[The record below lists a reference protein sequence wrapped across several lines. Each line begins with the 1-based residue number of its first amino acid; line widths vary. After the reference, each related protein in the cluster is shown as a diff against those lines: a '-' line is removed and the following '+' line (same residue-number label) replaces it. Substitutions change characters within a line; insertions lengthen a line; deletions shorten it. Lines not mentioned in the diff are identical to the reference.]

1 MFEKILIFSGF
12 ALVLVTAFVGCGAP
26 GSESAV
32 ATRPAPPTLD
42 AAATVANMLAP
53 SAATAIPT
61 AASNSQ
67 NAAAT
72 TVPPTA
78 SASNSQNAPTDA
90 PPDVIRRAM
99 LAQLQAPRERV
110 TTKITS
116 ADGTVTE
123 MLMEFIAPANF
134 HIRADTMELIA
145 VEGKGA
151 WKKESDTWQT
161 ADPALAQAFTSAR
174 DPKTIQELMDM
185 VVWGDAKFL
194 GAEILNGK
202 PMWLYAYP
210 TIVKGLGSDG
220 GDIHGANQLW
230 VGALDGLPYKLV
242 SESDSAFTA
251 GGKDQIEQLHDY
263 DAVFTIEPP
272 L

>member
-1 MFEKILIFSGF
+1 MFQKMLVFSGF
-12 ALVLVTAFVGCGAP
+12 ALVALTAFVGCGAP
-26 GSESAV
+26 GSEPAV

-42 AAATVANMLAP
+42 AAATVVNTLAP
-53 SAATAIPT
+53 SAATAMPT

-72 TVPPTA
+72 TIPPTA
-78 SASNSQNAPTDA
+78 PASNLQNAPTDA

-110 TTKITS
+110 TTKIMS

-134 HIRADTMELIA
+134 HIRSDTMEMIA

-151 WKKESDTWQT
+151 WKKEGDAWET

-174 DPKTIQELMDM
+174 DPKAIQELMDL
-185 VVWGDAKFL
+185 VVWGEAKFM

-202 PMWLYAYP
+202 PVWLYAYP
-210 TIVKGLGSDG
+210 TVVKGLGSDG
-220 GDIHGANQLW
+220 SDIHGANQLW

-242 SESDSAFTA
+242 SESDSALTA
-251 GGKDQIEQLHDY
+251 GGKDHIEQIHEY

-272 L
+272 M